1 MERVPVFIHPDNVIE
16 CTEAFQ
22 VKIHVPD
29 RYLSQGIQ
37 LGHPSTTT
45 IFINNGWLL
54 SRGVYVY
61 SYLPSLKYHFIFCY
75 ITRNYKISII
85 VVNVKCAWS
94 SD

>member
-1 MERVPVFIHPDNVIE
+1 MERVPVFIRSDNVIE

-45 IFINNGWLL
+45 VFINNG
-54 SRGVYVY
+54 
-61 SYLPSLKYHFIFCY
+61 
-75 ITRNYKISII
+75 
-85 VVNVKCAWS
+85 
-94 SD
+94 